1 MQLAPAGGGAR
12 SLGGGGGG
20 VAAPPPLPLPLPI
33 ALMYHA
39 SACLGGQAR
48 QTRALK
54 ASLSAA

>member
-12 SLGGGGGG
+12 SLGGGG

-39 SACLGGQAR
+39 SAYLGGQAR